1 MIRAEVRVMLKPGVL
16 DPQGQAIGNALGHLG
31 FEGVEDVRQGK
42 LIVLD
47 LETNDRTAAENQVKA
62 MGERLLA
69 NPVIENFTVELV
81 DV

>member
-1 MIRAEVRVMLKPGVL
+1 MRAEVRVMLKPGVL